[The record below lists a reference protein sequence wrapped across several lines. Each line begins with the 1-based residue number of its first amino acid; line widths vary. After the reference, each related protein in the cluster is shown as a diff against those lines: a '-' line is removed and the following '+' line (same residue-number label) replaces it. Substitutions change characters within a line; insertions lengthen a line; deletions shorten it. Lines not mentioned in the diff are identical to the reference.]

1 MDEQKLTLNKIR
13 LSYARV
19 KRDQDREDLW
29 IYYVIRKISFY
40 PTWLFLKIGISA
52 NQATFFSIIVGT
64 IGCSFLAF
72 GNYAT
77 RIMGALLVNFWII
90 LDCVDGNIARY
101 KETSSDYGEFIDA
114 LGGYLLN
121 AILFLSVGIGAFRNP
136 ESSFKFANRIFAGNL
151 DKTILVILGAWGSL
165 AVIFS
170 RLIFHKFM
178 NIFSQ
183 AKNAETKSEI
193 EFSKGSQRVVFLIA
207 HNIVSFS
214 GFLLPILFMAVIFRL
229 LAMFVFLYALMN
241 TIILI
246 VTTYRVVLKSQKL
259 ESQKS

>member
-13 LSYARV
+13 LSYARA

-29 IYYVIRKISFY
+29 IYYVIRKISFC
-40 PTWLFLKIGISA
+40 PTWLFLKLGISA
-52 NQATFFSIIVGT
+52 NQATYISIIVGV

-72 GNYAT
+72 GNYENK
-77 RIMGALLVNFWII
+77 IIGALLVNFWIV

-101 KETSSDYGEFIDA
+101 KETFSNYGEFVDA

-121 AILFLSVGIGAFRNP
+121 AILFLSVGIGAFNQP
-136 ESSFKFANRIFAGNL
+136 EPSFKFINQIFGSNL
-151 DKTILVILGAWGSL
+151 NQSSLIILGAWASI
-165 AVIFS
+165 VIILS

-183 AKNAETKSEI
+183 AQSVKFTPGMESRKG
-193 EFSKGSQRVVFLIA
+193 FSHILYLVV
-207 HNIVSFS
+207 HNIVSLS
-214 GFLLPILFMAVIFRL
+214 GFLTPILLLAVIFRL
-229 LAMFVFLYALMN
+229 LSIFVFLYALMN

-246 VTTYRVVLKSQKL
+246 VTTHRVILKSRRL
-259 ESQKS
+259 EAEGP

>member
-1 MDEQKLTLNKIR
+1 MREEKFIRNNVR
-13 LSYARV
+13 LSYA
-19 KRDQDREDLW
+19 KEKISEDRGDFW
-29 IYYVIRKISFY
+29 VYYVIRRISFY
-40 PTWLFLKIGISA
+40 PTWLFLKLGISA
-52 NQATFFSIIVGT
+52 NQATYISMVVGVG
-64 IGCSFLAF
+64 GCWLLAF
-72 GNYAT
+72 GNYVT
-77 RIMGALLVNFWII
+77 RVTGALLVNFWII

-121 AILFLSVGIGAFRNP
+121 AILFLFVGIGAFRNP

-193 EFSKGSQRVVFLIA
+193 EFSKGSQRVVYLIA

-246 VTTYRVVLKSQKL
+246 VMTYRVVLKSQKL

>member
-52 NQATFFSIIVGT
+52 NQATFISIIVGV

-72 GNYAT
+72 GNYGT
-77 RIMGALLVNFWII
+77 RITGALLVNFWIV

-101 KETSSDYGEFIDA
+101 KETLGNYGEFIDA
-114 LGGYLLN
+114 LSGYFLN
-121 AILFLSVGIGAFRNP
+121 AILFLSAGIAAFSHP
-136 ESSFKFANRIFAGNL
+136 ELSFKFINQIFTGNL
-151 DKTILVILGAWGSL
+151 DRSILIISGAWASLVIIL
-165 AVIFS
+165 S

-183 AKNAETKSEI
+183 AQSVKFTPGMESGKG
-193 EFSKGSQRVVFLIA
+193 FSYILYLVV
-207 HNIVSFS
+207 HNIVSLS
-214 GFLLPILFMAVIFRL
+214 GFLTPILLLAVIFRL
-229 LAMFVFLYALMN
+229 LSMFVLLYALMN
-241 TIILI
+241 TVILI
-246 VTTYRVVLKSQKL
+246 VTTHRIILKGKRLQI
-259 ESQKS
+259 

>member
-13 LSYARV
+13 LSYARA

-52 NQATFFSIIVGT
+52 NQATFISIIVGVV
-64 IGCSFLAF
+64 GCSFLAF

-77 RIMGALLVNFWII
+77 RIMGALLVNFWIV

-101 KETSSDYGEFIDA
+101 KETLGNYGEFIDA

-121 AILFLSVGIGAFRNP
+121 AILFLFVGIGVFNHP
-136 ESSFKFANRIFAGNL
+136 EPLFKFITRVFDGNL
-151 DKTILVILGAWGSL
+151 NEIILIILGAWASL
-165 AVIFS
+165 VIILS

-183 AKNAETKSEI
+183 AQSVKVTSGVESEKG
-193 EFSKGSQRVVFLIA
+193 FSHILYLVV
-207 HNIVSFS
+207 HNIVSLS
-214 GFLLPILFMAVIFRL
+214 GFLTPILLLAVIFRL
-229 LAMFVFLYALMN
+229 LSMFVLLYALMN
-241 TIILI
+241 TVILI
-246 VTTYRVVLKSQKL
+246 VTTHRIILKSRRV
-259 ESQKS
+259 ET